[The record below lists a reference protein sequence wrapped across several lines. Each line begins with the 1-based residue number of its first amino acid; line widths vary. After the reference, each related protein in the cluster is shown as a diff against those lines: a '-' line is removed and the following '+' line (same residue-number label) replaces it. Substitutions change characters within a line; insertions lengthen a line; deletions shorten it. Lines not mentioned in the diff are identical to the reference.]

1 MVRHASDF
9 YRAYASSRALAHAP
23 HGALRR
29 SGGGGVGHG
38 AAGGGGAAHGA
49 GDDAAQVRAK
59 RETRRVCV
67 CVCYLFRSFA
77 RGSSLRAFAR
87 SYDSS
92 ATRRGVLPWH
102 FPGTSLTAP

>member
-67 CVCYLFRSFA
+67 CVCVFCCFVPSRVV
-77 RGSSLRAFAR
+77 RPFAR
-87 SYDSS
+87 SRDR
-92 ATRRGVLPWH
+92 TIRLRRGAVYSS
-102 FPGTSLTAP
+102 GTSLTAP